1 MFGHLQSSNFI
12 GVLDGNEIPPRQAR
26 HLRKCASCRGT
37 LAVLG
42 EVHADLAATR
52 HDPLDHEM
60 ARIDWDGLRS
70 SVRDGLLARSVK
82 RSSRLRRWTG
92 AAMRP
97 AAAWSLSLILLVS
110 AMTAGGFWHYR
121 TDHRAPVT
129 APAPSSDAPEAVDP
143 ALAAFDSASGI
154 AADAMGTA
162 ELAWPQTDLFS
173 MLGQLD
179 PNEEE
184 VLRELIAQAGVENS
198 SVDGGVPQ

>member
-1 MFGHLQSSNFI
+1 MFGHLESSNFI
-12 GVLDGNEIPPRQAR
+12 SVLDGNEIPPKQAR
-26 HLRKCASCRGT
+26 HLQKCASCRGT

-52 HDPLDHEM
+52 QDPLDHEM
-60 ARIDWDGLRS
+60 AQIDWDGLRS
-70 SVRDGLLARSVK
+70 SVRDGLLARSVE

-121 TDHRAPVT
+121 TDHRTPVN
-129 APAPSSDAPEAVDP
+129 APAPSVDAPVAVDP
-143 ALAAFDSASGI
+143 ALAAFDSATGI
-154 AADAMGTA
+154 AADAMGTE

-173 MLGQLD
+173 MLGQLE
-179 PNEEE
+179 PGEEE
-184 VLRELIAQAGVENS
+184 VLRELIAQA
-198 SVDGGVPQ
+198 SVDSSFVTGGLPQ